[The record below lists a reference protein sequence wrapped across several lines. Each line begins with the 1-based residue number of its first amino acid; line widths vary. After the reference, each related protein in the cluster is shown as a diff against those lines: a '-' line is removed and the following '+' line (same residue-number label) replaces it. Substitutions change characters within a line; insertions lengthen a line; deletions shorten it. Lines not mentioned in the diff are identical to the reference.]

1 MGITT
6 NALTKVSIGTTTA
19 KTDATGYASDTWQLI
34 GNVTDVG
41 EAGSESEIITAKI
54 VGGDGFTRKLKGSR
68 DNGTLEL
75 TVIRDSAD
83 PGYIALI
90 AAEKSS
96 FGYNFQIELN
106 DKPSAGASPKNSKFY
121 FNALVMSAKNSFN
134 DADNIITTVFSLA
147 ISGPIVEVAASAT

>member
-1 MGITT
+1 MTITT

-19 KTDATGYASDTWQLI
+19 FTTATAYAGDTWTLV

-41 EAGSESEIITAKI
+41 EAGSESELITAKI

-83 PGYIALI
+83 PGYQALI

-96 FGYNFQIELN
+96 FGYNIQIELN
-106 DKPSAGASPKNSKFY
+106 DKPAAGASPKNSKFY
-121 FNALVMSAKNSFN
+121 FNALVMSAKNAFN
-134 DADNIITTVFSLA
+134 DADNIITTTFSLA
-147 ISGPIVEVAASAT
+147 ISGAIVEQVASAT